1 VVKTISIAKTL
12 AELHVRTLSVT
23 SKLEKGSVFEC
34 TPLLRLAVEKPPDP
48 PVSPGKRILVVDD
61 DPDILEFLAD
71 RLASYGY
78 LVEMVTDG
86 RNALKAF
93 RQRSFHGLI
102 LDIGIPEIDGLG
114 VLQQIR
120 DSYSTIPVVI
130 VTASGSKERAIQAI
144 GMGAQAYLLKPFDA
158 ACFKDVVERWFGQT
172 HK

>member
-1 VVKTISIAKTL
+1 MKTISIAKNL
-12 AELHVRTLSVT
+12 AKLHVRTLSVT
-23 SKLEKGSVFEC
+23 SELEKDSVFEC
-34 TPLLRLAVEKPPDP
+34 TPPLRLAVEKPPAP

-61 DPDILEFLAD
+61 DADILQFLAD

-78 LVEMVTDG
+78 LVEMATDG
-86 RNALKAF
+86 RNALEAF
-93 RQRSFHGLI
+93 RQRSFQGLI
-102 LDIGIPEIDGLG
+102 LDIGIPEIDGLE

-120 DSYSTIPVVI
+120 DSYSTIPVVM

-158 ACFKDVVERWFGQT
+158 ARFKDVVERCFGRP